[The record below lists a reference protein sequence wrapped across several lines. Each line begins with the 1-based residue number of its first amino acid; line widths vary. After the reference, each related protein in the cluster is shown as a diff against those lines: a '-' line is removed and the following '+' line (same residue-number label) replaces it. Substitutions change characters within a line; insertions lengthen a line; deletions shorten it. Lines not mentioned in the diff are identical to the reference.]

1 MGWRML
7 ILVENS
13 WCIVLFY
20 SWRNLV
26 ICLSPFKLQS
36 ITSDVK
42 KILFPYEFVAVD
54 IFFCFITAQV
64 FHIIYIFFQFLYL
77 LVMSFKEKKNIQK
90 WTKVFLSV
98 LCRCTHMQ
106 LIWSAVLLKAPQYYE
121 YRVGRTSWSFSV
133 LFLLL

>member
-1 MGWRML
+1 MGWKML
-7 ILVENS
+7 IVVENS

-42 KILFPYEFVAVD
+42 KILVPYEFVAVD
-54 IFFCFITAQV
+54 IFFCFRTAQV
-64 FHIIYIFFQFLYL
+64 FHIIFFFPIPLFTS
-77 LVMSFKEKKNIQK
+77 LVIQRKKNIQK
-90 WTKVFLSV
+90 WTKIFLSV
-98 LCRCTHMQ
+98 LHRHTHMQ
-106 LIWSAVLLKAPQYYE
+106 LIWSTVVLKAPQYCE

-133 LFLLL
+133 PLLLL